1 MIDKVSRLAE
11 RVATGMS
18 RRQFVS
24 WVGRGGLSLATLLAG
39 VGVARS
45 GLPVGVVSC
54 VLNGGCCGGDF
65 PYLRTNIYGQQ
76 ECCKYATCNIGLV
89 CAPSP
94 ACCNGAG
101 YCGHGTSSRPM
112 ACYSDRNFCTVPC
125 S

>member
-1 MIDKVSRLAE
+1 MIDKVSQLAE

-24 WVGRGGLSLATLLAG
+24 WVGQGGLSLAALLAG

-45 GLPVGVVSC
+45 GLPYGVVSC

-65 PYLRTNIYGQQ
+65 PYLRTNIYGEQS
-76 ECCKYATCNIGLV
+76 CCKYATCNIGLS
-89 CAPSP
+89 CAPSNR
-94 ACCNGAG
+94 CNGGG
-101 YCGHGTSSRPM
+101 YCRYGTSSYPM
-112 ACYSDRNFCTVPC
+112 AAFSDSHCTVPC